1 MISVAQTYDVTN
13 QLACLEAVW
22 VSKAAAKQRKGRAGR
37 SVYTSPAVQLML
49 LLTVVLRILSPVAF
63 LNISTQ
69 EQGSENAYLVLLTH
83 TTYVG
88 KIGVR

>member
-49 LLTVVLRILSPVAF
+49 FLTVVLRM
-63 LNISTQ
+63 
-69 EQGSENAYLVLLTH
+69 H
-83 TTYVG
+83 
-88 KIGVR
+88 